1 MYGKNIIKNSIK
13 EYYINN
19 DKNIILIIEKD
30 INASIYNELYN
41 ILNRLLE
48 NHAKNIIIHFR
59 INIKYIISNAI
70 YLMLEVQK
78 VLEFRGGNLI
88 LTGLNEY
95 SKWSLKSL
103 EAHKKVKIHDDIQN
117 AIKEIKAS

>member
-1 MYGKNIIKNSIK
+1 MEKNIIKNSIK

-19 DKNIILIIEKD
+19 DKNIILVIEKD
-30 INASIYNELYN
+30 INATVYNELYN

-48 NHAKNIIIHFR
+48 NYVKNIIIHFR
-59 INIKYIISNAI
+59 NNTKYIISNAI

-78 VLEFRGGNLI
+78 VLEIRGGNLI

-103 EAHKKVKIHDDIQN
+103 EAHKKIKIHDDIQN

>member
-1 MYGKNIIKNSIK
+1 MEKNIIKNSIK

-48 NHAKNIIIHFR
+48 NYAKNIIIHFR
-59 INIKYIISNAI
+59 NSTKYIISNAI

-78 VLEFRGGNLI
+78 ILEFRGGNLI

-95 SKWSLKSL
+95 SKWTLKSL
-103 EAHKKVKIHDDIQN
+103 EAHKKIKIYEDVQK
-117 AIKEIKAS
+117 AIKEIRAS

>member
-1 MYGKNIIKNSIK
+1 MEKNIIKNTIK

-30 INASIYNELYN
+30 INATVYNELYN

-48 NHAKNIIIHFR
+48 NYVKNIIIHFR
-59 INIKYIISNAI
+59 NNTKYIISNAI

-78 VLEFRGGNLI
+78 VLEIRGGNLI

-103 EAHKKVKIHDDIQN
+103 EAHKKIKIHDDIQN

>member
-1 MYGKNIIKNSIK
+1 MEKNIRKNSIK

-30 INASIYNELYN
+30 INLSIYNELYS

-48 NHAKNIIIHFR
+48 NYTKNIIIHFVH
-59 INIKYIISNAI
+59 NTKYIISNAI
-70 YLMLEVQK
+70 YLMIEAQK

-103 EAHKKVKIHDDIQN
+103 EAHKKVKIYDDIQK

>member
-1 MYGKNIIKNSIK
+1 MEKNIIKNSIK

-19 DKNIILIIEKD
+19 DRNIILIIEKD
-30 INASIYNELYN
+30 INKSIYYELYN
-41 ILNRLLE
+41 IVNRLLE

-59 INIKYIISNAI
+59 NNTKYIISNAI

-103 EAHKKVKIHDDIQN
+103 EAHKKIKIHDDIQN
-117 AIKEIKAS
+117 AIKEVKAS

>member
-1 MYGKNIIKNSIK
+1 MEKNIIKNSIK

-30 INASIYNELYN
+30 INATVYNELYN

-48 NHAKNIIIHFR
+48 NYVKNIIIHFR
-59 INIKYIISNAI
+59 NNTKYIISNAI

-78 VLEFRGGNLI
+78 VLEIRGGNLI

-103 EAHKKVKIHDDIQN
+103 EAHKKIKIHDDIQN